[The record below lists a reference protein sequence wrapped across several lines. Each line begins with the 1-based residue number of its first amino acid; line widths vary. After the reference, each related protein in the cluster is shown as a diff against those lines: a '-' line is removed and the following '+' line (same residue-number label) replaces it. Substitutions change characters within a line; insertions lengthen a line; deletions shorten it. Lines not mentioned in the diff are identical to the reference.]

1 MHHGYGSLE
10 KNKEDLYKLFNL
22 PLSTIAH
29 EEFHDLKEELDA
41 ITIISV

>member
-1 MHHGYGSLE
+1 ME
-10 KNKEDLYKLFNL
+10 AWDKNNEDLCELFNL
-22 PLSTIAH
+22 PLSTISH